1 MGVEERRIALPHRS
15 RAALERL
22 ARAANVHALKS
33 SALIARLSLLI
44 ESIDAAGPVASTRDE
59 RRAPT
64 PPDPCGCTTEPPSS
78 P

>member
-1 MGVEERRIALPHRS
+1 M
-15 RAALERL
+15 
-22 ARAANVHALKS
+22 ARATNLHAIEDSGLV
-33 SALIARLSLLI
+33 ARLSLLI